1 MCSIEEGSVDP
12 HLHLGAVDG
21 MYPHRF
27 VDENCCSSAPTE
39 LRGARML
46 LSADLTAPT
55 TSPMLASIAAAEL
68 ADRPRLQAAR
78 DSCLNGNYCLERG
91 SCAICRQVPRFYQ
104 PLLNLADFSSAERRF
119 LSS

>member
-1 MCSIEEGSVDP
+1 MTSATHGEQGGSTAP
-12 HLHLGAVDG
+12 
-21 MYPHRF
+21 PHR
-27 VDENCCSSAPTE
+27 AP
-39 LRGARML
+39 GAL
-46 LSADLTAPT
+46 LLFSADLRATA
-55 TSPMLASIAAAEL
+55 TSPMPAFIAAAEL